1 MKQEVIPSYE
11 ELLHHKERVA
21 DIDPL
26 SVITMLE
33 LRAAGEE
40 VQHSILDILQ
50 REYKLS
56 EGKFI
61 ALVILHQTDEGLA
74 PSDIARRTG
83 LAKATVSVLLQNLDR
98 EGRIEIRPDA
108 GDGRGK
114 IVRLTKEG
122 RAWLDTI
129 LPAHYERISRLMT
142 NLTQEEQEEL
152 CRLLRK
158 LAAGRADSPRK

>member
-1 MKQEVIPSYE
+1 MKREIIPTYE

-33 LRAAGEE
+33 LRAAGEQ
-40 VQHSILDILQ
+40 VQQSILDTLQ

-56 EGKFI
+56 EGKFV

-74 PSDIARRTG
+74 PSEIARRTG
-83 LAKATVSVLLQNLDR
+83 LAKATISVMLQNLER

-114 IVRLTKEG
+114 VARLTREG

-142 NLTQEEQEEL
+142 NLTQEEQGQL
-152 CRLLRK
+152 CHLLRK
-158 LAAGRADSPRK
+158 LAGGREDSPQR